1 MVAPS
6 AASATKFLSAPPNA
20 VRGFLLHGSDSSQI
34 AARAEALAR
43 ALSQKLGPEAEILRL
58 HDADLAADPG
68 RVAVELTTGSLFG
81 GTRIVWLTSL
91 PIKAQAALAELVS
104 APVENAYLI
113 VQAPDMRKGHKIL
126 QAFEAAQYLAA
137 IPSYG
142 EDRESLSAAI
152 QRQVAS
158 EGFSIDAGAASLIA
172 SRCDDT
178 ALLARTEA
186 EKLMTYAGK
195 SRRVTLEDV
204 ETCLIDQQT
213 SGLTEIADHA
223 TNGDAALALAA
234 FERFMAVE
242 QAVTPVLVVLG
253 ASLLRLH
260 ALRISMDAGIPLMQ
274 AIKDIRPPVFF
285 KQQDTLA
292 AQVRR
297 WPANALAAE
306 ISRLNETLKETRLRR
321 SRRT

>member
-1 MVAPS
+1 M
-6 AASATKFLSAPPNA
+6 
-20 VRGFLLHGSDSSQI
+20 
-34 AARAEALAR
+34 
-43 ALSQKLGPEAEILRL
+43 
-58 HDADLAADPG
+58 
-68 RVAVELTTGSLFG
+68 
-81 GTRIVWLTSL
+81 
-91 PIKAQAALAELVS
+91 
-104 APVENAYLI
+104 
-113 VQAPDMRKGHKIL
+113 
-126 QAFEAAQYLAA
+126 
-137 IPSYG
+137 
-142 EDRESLSAAI
+142 
-152 QRQVAS
+152 
-158 EGFSIDAGAASLIA
+158 
-172 SRCDDT
+172 
-178 ALLARTEA
+178 
-186 EKLMTYAGK
+186 
-195 SRRVTLEDV
+195 TLEDV

-306 ISRLNETLKETRLRR
+306 ISRLNETLKETRLRPALAENLTADLLLGIAHR
-321 SRRT
+321 AEGGRATAKAH